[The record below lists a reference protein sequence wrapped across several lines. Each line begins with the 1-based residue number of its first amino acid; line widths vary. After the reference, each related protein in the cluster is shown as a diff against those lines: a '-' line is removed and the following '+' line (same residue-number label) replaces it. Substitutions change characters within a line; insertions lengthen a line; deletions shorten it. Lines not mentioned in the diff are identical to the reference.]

1 MQLANLSQPECEIF
15 FQYWVVTERQRS
27 PNLSHI
33 ERLTC
38 PVLWCG
44 INFDNEASLLCHL
57 KDCPHLSASYYWC
70 PRCHRAE
77 SFASYKR
84 PVPSPSCQSPVQK
97 RPSPL
102 KKLLHKHF
110 CRKSASVSS
119 QDPTMKPNHHPHKF
133 YSHHNSYHNYHNP
146 IGELDGQGSHG
157 YYVPSE
163 LSSERGAPIGTL
175 GQQNNTLSSP
185 DTLNTNREP
194 VEMPMPFWLDSVEKD
209 GDEISELNG
218 DPIMGNSSF
227 PESSQSN
234 ELSDRLPLLSPQ
246 VSYDF
251 FKHIDDTWPIPE
263 PTGQGQIDGRNPA
276 AGIVDQQDIP
286 SVDYRELRPTNSD
299 HDPSLIPN
307 QAEAQN
313 SWYLRANPDHA
324 PNVYPVCHTQNRAC
338 SAIESTTNAINFLAY
353 EQEDRQSQPYPATG
367 PVNSLL
373 AASYKQTC
381 SSHPQDSPNYVPIST
396 NSAYGFLHT
405 QTLANASFQPRINTT
420 NIPAGGHRVPRG
432 HPNPET
438 RPVNSPLSA
447 SSNQTNTTW
456 SNDSMG
462 TVPTPVTTFS
472 DSHSPAELSPLRGSN
487 SAQPSS
493 NPQQSRYTCKECGR
507 TIKDRSNFKRHGK
520 HKHGNVDPIPC
531 RAGCGEDFTRSDN
544 ERRHYAREYKKES
557 NKKGRGERFFGVHL
571 AFSQK

>member
-1 MQLANLSQPECEIF
+1 MRLANLSQPECEIF

-57 KDCPHLSASYYWC
+57 KDCPHLSASDYWC

-97 RPSPL
+97 RPSRL

-110 CRKSASVSS
+110 CRKSASDSS
-119 QDPTMKPNHHPHKF
+119 QDPTMNPRHHPYDM
-133 YSHHNSYHNYHNP
+133 YSYHNSYHHSSCNP
-146 IGELDGQGSHG
+146 IGELDGQGTHG
-157 YYVPSE
+157 HYVPSE
-163 LSSERGAPIGTL
+163 LSSERGAPVGTL
-175 GQQNNTLSSP
+175 RQQNNTLSSP
-185 DTLNTNREP
+185 DTLNTNHEP
-194 VEMPMPFWLDSVEKD
+194 VEMYSSMGSVEKD

-218 DPIMGNSSF
+218 DPNMGNTAF
-227 PESSQSN
+227 PESSQAN
-234 ELSDRLPLLSPQ
+234 ELYDQSWPALLSPQ
-246 VSYDF
+246 DAVDL
-251 FKHIDDTWPIPE
+251 FKQTDDTWPIHE
-263 PTGQGQIDGRNPA
+263 PTGQSQIDGRNSA
-276 AGIVDQQDIP
+276 AGIVDQQDIS
-286 SVDYRELRPTNSD
+286 SVGYRKLRPTYSD

-307 QAEAQN
+307 QAEAQD

-324 PNVYPVCHTQNRAC
+324 PNVYH
-338 SAIESTTNAINFLAY
+338 
-353 EQEDRQSQPYPATG
+353 
-367 PVNSLL
+367 
-373 AASYKQTC
+373 
-381 SSHPQDSPNYVPIST
+381 
-396 NSAYGFLHT
+396 SAYDFFLT
-405 QTLANASFQPRINTT
+405 QTLADTSFQPRINTT
-420 NIPAGGHRVPRG
+420 NFPAGGHRVPRG

-438 RPVNSPLSA
+438 APVNSPLSA
-447 SSNQTNTTW
+447 SSNQTNSSW

-462 TVPTPVTTFS
+462 TVPTPVTSFS
-472 DSHSPAELSPLRGSN
+472 DSHSPAGLSPLSGSN

-493 NPQQSRYTCKECGR
+493 NPQQSRFTCKECGR

-520 HKHGNVDPIPC
+520 HKHGKVDPIPC

-544 ERRHYAREYKKES
+544 EKRHYAQQCKKES
-557 NKKGRGERFFGVHL
+557 DKKGRKARIFGVHL